1 MASLGKKRLML
12 RNDLA
17 ELDKL
22 TAWIEDS
29 TREGISPNLSF
40 NIQLCLEEA
49 VANAIMYGAAI
60 DDQMEIAVEL
70 EGSGGAVVVRI
81 EDTGRPFDPTQ
92 ASLPARATSVAEAEV
107 GNVGIHLMRS
117 FANLMHYERRD
128 GRNRLTL
135 QFVEARAAP
144 HQPGSA

>member
-1 MASLGKKRLML
+1 MASVDKKRLVL

-22 TAWIEDS
+22 TAWIEAW
-29 TREGISPNLSF
+29 TRENTSPNLSF

-49 VANAIMYGAAI
+49 VANAIMYGTAR
-60 DDQMEIAVEL
+60 DDHMEIAVL
-70 EGSGGAVVVRI
+70 ARI

-92 ASLPARATSVAEAEV
+92 VPPPALATSLADADV

-117 FANLMHYERRD
+117 FAKFLHYERRD
-128 GRNRLTL
+128 SRNRLML
-135 QFVEARAAP
+135 QFVEPRAAP
-144 HQPGSA
+144 QQSGQR

>member
-1 MASLGKKRLML
+1 MASLDKKRLVL

-22 TAWIEDS
+22 TAWIGAW
-29 TREGISPNLSF
+29 TRENTSPNLSF

-49 VANAIMYGAAI
+49 VANAIMYGAAR
-60 DDQMEIAVEL
+60 DDHMEIAVEL
-70 EGSGGAVVVRI
+70 EGNGGTVVARI

-92 ASLPARATSVAEAEV
+92 VPAPALATSLADAEV

-117 FANLMHYERRD
+117 FAKFLHYERRD
-128 GRNRLTL
+128 GRNRLML
-135 QFVEARAAP
+135 QFVEPRAVP
-144 HQPGSA
+144 NQSGQR

>member
-1 MASLGKKRLML
+1 MAHFGKKRLVL

-22 TAWIEDS
+22 TAWIETW
-29 TREGISPNLSF
+29 TREGISSNLSF
-40 NIQLCLEEA
+40 NIRLCLEEA
-49 VANAIMYGAAI
+49 VANAIMYGAAS

-70 EGSGGAVVVRI
+70 EGNGGAVVARI

-92 ASLPARATSVAEAEV
+92 VAPPVLATSLAEAEV

-117 FANLMHYERRD
+117 FANAMLYERRD
-128 GRNRLTL
+128 DRNRLTL
-135 QFVEARAAP
+135 QFVEPRTGR
-144 HQPGSA
+144 HQHG